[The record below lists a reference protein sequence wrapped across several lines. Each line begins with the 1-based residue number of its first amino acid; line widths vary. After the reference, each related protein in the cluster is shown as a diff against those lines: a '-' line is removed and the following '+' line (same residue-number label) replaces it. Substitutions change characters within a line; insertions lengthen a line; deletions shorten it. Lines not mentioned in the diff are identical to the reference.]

1 MSSLRAVV
9 LITALLSGLLQA
21 AELKVAVLVQDPA
34 QVSMQGDL
42 LPSSTPGADLVA
54 VTDELAREICRR
66 IKARCSFSH
75 VPFAEI
81 LPGVEDGRFDLGFG
95 NFLRS
100 PEREKRVAYSDP
112 LFRSSSRLI
121 GKPATARTFATKLGQ
136 PVSLASLRGAR
147 VAALEGSQQ
156 QAFLDGIAG
165 ERELAVL
172 ATSTTAEALDVLRKD
187 GADFALLPIRTGY
200 ALISRD
206 KAQHFVFVGPAVTA
220 HGLGDAAHI
229 VLAKQKNALRRA
241 VNQAIAE
248 IKADGTYL
256 RIMQRHFPVFLD

>member
-1 MSSLRAVV
+1 MNSLRAIV
-9 LITALLSGLLQA
+9 LIAALFSGLLQA
-21 AELKVAVLVQDPA
+21 AELKVALLVQDPA

-66 IKARCSFSH
+66 INARCSFYY
-75 VPFAEI
+75 VPFAQI
-81 LPGVEDGRFDLGFG
+81 LPGVEAGRFDLGFG
-95 NFLRS
+95 NFLRA
-100 PEREKRVAYSDP
+100 PEREKRVAFSDP

-121 GKPATARTFATKLGQ
+121 GTPATARAFATQLGQ

-165 ERELAVL
+165 ERALTVL
-172 ATSTTAEALDVLRKD
+172 PTSTTAVALDVLRSN

-206 KAQHFVFVGPAVTA
+206 KAQHFVFVGPAVTS
-220 HGLGDAAHI
+220 HSLGDAAHI
-229 VLAKQKNALRRA
+229 VLEKQKTALRRA
-241 VNQAIAE
+241 VNRAIAE
-248 IKADGTYL
+248 IKTDGTFQ
-256 RIMQRHFPVFLD
+256 RIMHRHFPISLD

>member
-1 MSSLRAVV
+1 MNRIRALA
-9 LITALLSGLLQA
+9 LIAALFSGLLQA
-21 AELKVAVLVQDPA
+21 AELKVAILVQDTA
-34 QVSMQGDL
+34 QLSMQGDL

-66 IKARCSFSH
+66 INARCAYSY
-75 VPFAEI
+75 VRLADI

-121 GKPATARTFATKLGQ
+121 GKPATARIFATRLGQ
-136 PVSLASLRGAR
+136 PVSLASLRDAR
-147 VAALEGSQQ
+147 VAALDGSQQ
-156 QAFLDGIAG
+156 QDFLDGIAG
-165 ERELAVL
+165 ERALTVL
-172 ATSTTAEALDVLRKD
+172 ATATTAEALDVLRRD

-206 KAQHFVFVGPAVTA
+206 KAQHFAFVGPAVTT
-220 HGLGDAAHI
+220 HGLGDTAHI
-229 VLAKQKNALRRA
+229 VLAKQQAALRRA
-241 VNQAIAE
+241 VNKAIRE
-248 IKADGTYL
+248 IKADGTFQ
-256 RIMQRHFPVFLD
+256 RIMHRHFPVFLD

>member
-1 MSSLRAVV
+1 MKGIRALA
-9 LITALLSGLLQA
+9 LIVAMFSGMLQA
-21 AELKVAVLVQDPA
+21 AELKVAILVQDPA
-34 QVSMQGDL
+34 QVSMQGNL

-66 IKARCSFSH
+66 INAHCSFFH
-75 VPFAEI
+75 VPFARI
-81 LPGVEDGRFDLGFG
+81 LPGVEAGRFDLGFG
-95 NFLRS
+95 NFLRA
-100 PEREKRVAYSDP
+100 PEREKRVAFSDP

-121 GKPATARTFATKLGQ
+121 GTTATARAFATQLGQ
-136 PVSLASLRGAR
+136 PVSLANLRGAR
-147 VAALEGSQQ
+147 VAALEDSQQ
-156 QAFLDGIAG
+156 HAFLEGIAG
-165 ERELAVL
+165 ERALTVL
-172 ATSTTAEALDVLRKD
+172 PTPTTADALDLLRSN

-206 KAQHFVFVGPAVTA
+206 KAQRFVFVGPAVTA

-248 IKADGTYL
+248 IKADGTFQ
-256 RIMQRHFPVFLD
+256 RIMHRHFPISLD